1 MQGKI
6 FSMKQTIVSN
16 ERVSVERESTVHEC
30 RRNNCFVAN
39 SNVSTKV
46 SLLKNRLAG
55 DVKAHNQDILYFGYL
70 WIKMPLE
77 LHQVSA
83 DENHFWN
90 VSTLKSLFVSFHIF

>member
-1 MQGKI
+1 MNAAGI
-6 FSMKQTIVSN
+6 IVLWLIN
-16 ERVSVERESTVHEC
+16 LY
-30 RRNNCFVAN
+30 

>member
-1 MQGKI
+1 MNAAGI
-6 FSMKQTIVSN
+6 IVLWLIN
-16 ERVSVERESTVHEC
+16 LH
-30 RRNNCFVAN
+30 

-46 SLLKNRLAG
+46 PLLKNRLAG

-83 DENHFWN
+83 DENHFSDFWN